1 MNNEQVAH
9 KWIYDSGSGSQA
21 QGSNFSYSMNRLYS
35 YSSIM
40 AIIDRE
46 KKVIEIDRR
55 ISDYSNSSRKH
66 AIHMHKAI
74 PFYYKVFEYDFNEGA
89 FEYYFE
95 KIMILTRKQLKAR
108 KYDYTKQIIGLIKE
122 AKDFAELKHVKKD
135 IHLKQIL
142 EIDIEKLQE
151 SYNKVKDKIEKQ
163 IAAKKKKDDKLKQES
178 RQNNLDR
185 FLLQTYNTKDKS
197 TVKFDPNYKGVYLKA
212 DDELGC
218 LYTTNGIIVI
228 LTNALLMY
236 RHYLNDFK
244 SIVGKKLEQYT
255 VVKSSETEVTIGC
268 TTISAKELKRV
279 LSKYMEKKW

>member
-46 KKVIEIDRR
+46 KKVIEIDQR
-55 ISDYSNSSRKH
+55 ISDYSNSSIKH
-66 AIHMHKAI
+66 ANYMRKAI
-74 PFYYKVFEYDFNEGA
+74 PAYYKVFEYDFNEGA
-89 FEYYFE
+89 FKYYFE
-95 KIMILTRKQLKAR
+95 TIMILAEKQLRAR
-108 KYDYTKQIIGLIKE
+108 KYDYSGKILMLIQE
-122 AKDFAELKHVKKD
+122 AKDFAELNNVKKD
-135 IHLKQIL
+135 IYLKRIL
-142 EIDIEKLQE
+142 EIDIEKLEE
-151 SYNKVKDKIEKQ
+151 SYNKAKDKIEKQ

-185 FLLQTYNTKDKS
+185 FLLQTYNPKDKS
-197 TVKFDPNYKGVYLKA
+197 TVKFDPNYKGVYLKI

-218 LYTTNGIIVI
+218 VYTTNGITV
-228 LTNALLMY
+228 LLVNALLMY
-236 RHYLNDFK
+236 RYYLTDFK
-244 SIVGKKLEQYT
+244 SIIGKKLEQYT

-279 LSKYMEKKW
+279 LSKYLEKK

>member
-9 KWIYDSGSGSQA
+9 KWVYNSGAGSQA
-21 QGSNFSYSMNRLYS
+21 QGSNFSYSMSRLYS
-35 YSSIM
+35 YGSIM
-40 AIIDRE
+40 AVIDRE
-46 KKVIEIDRR
+46 KKLIEIDRR
-55 ISDYSNSSRKH
+55 ISNYSHSSKKH
-66 AIHMHKAI
+66 ASHMHRAI
-74 PFYYKVFEYDFNEGA
+74 PSYYKVFEYDFNEGA
-89 FEYYFE
+89 FVYYFNS
-95 KIMILTRKQLKAR
+95 IMLLVGKQLKAR
-108 KYDYTKQIIGLIKE
+108 KWDYTQQILKLIQE

-142 EIDIEKLQE
+142 EIDTEKLQE

-163 IAAKKKKDDKLKQES
+163 IVAKKKKNDALNQLS

-185 FLLQTYNTKDKS
+185 FLIQTYNPKDKS

-218 LYTTNGIIVI
+218 LCTTNGIIVI
-228 LTNALLMY
+228 LTNALLLY
-236 RHYLNDFK
+236 KNYLNDFK
-244 SIVGKKLEQYT
+244 SIIGKKLEHYV

-279 LSKYMEKKW
+279 LSKYMEK

>member
-46 KKVIEIDRR
+46 KKVIEIDQR
-55 ISDYSNSSRKH
+55 ISDYSNSSIKH
-66 AIHMHKAI
+66 ANYMRKAI
-74 PFYYKVFEYDFNEGA
+74 PAYYKVFEYDFNKGA
-89 FEYYFE
+89 FKYYFE
-95 KIMILTRKQLKAR
+95 TIMILAEKQLRAR
-108 KYDYTKQIIGLIKE
+108 KYDYSGKILMLIQE
-122 AKDFAELKHVKKD
+122 AKDFAELNNVKKD
-135 IHLKQIL
+135 IYLKRIL
-142 EIDIEKLQE
+142 EIDIEKLEE
-151 SYNKVKDKIEKQ
+151 SYNKAKDKIEKQ

-185 FLLQTYNTKDKS
+185 FLLQTYNPKDKS
-197 TVKFDPNYKGVYLKA
+197 TVKFDPNYKGVYLKI

-218 LYTTNGIIVI
+218 VYTTNGITV
-228 LTNALLMY
+228 LLVNALLMY
-236 RHYLNDFK
+236 RYYLTDFK
-244 SIVGKKLEQYT
+244 SIIGKKLEQYT

-279 LSKYMEKKW
+279 LSKYLEKK

>member
-46 KKVIEIDRR
+46 KKVIEIDQR
-55 ISDYSNSSRKH
+55 ISDYSNSSIKH
-66 AIHMHKAI
+66 ANYMRKAI
-74 PFYYKVFEYDFNEGA
+74 PAYYKVFEYDFNKGA
-89 FEYYFE
+89 FKYYFE
-95 KIMILTRKQLKAR
+95 TIMILAEKQLRAR
-108 KYDYTKQIIGLIKE
+108 KYDYSGKILMLIQE
-122 AKDFAELKHVKKD
+122 AKDFAELNNVKKD
-135 IHLKQIL
+135 INLKRIL
-142 EIDIEKLQE
+142 EIDIEKLEE
-151 SYNKVKDKIEKQ
+151 SYNKAKDKIEKQ

-185 FLLQTYNTKDKS
+185 FLLQTYNPKDKS
-197 TVKFDPNYKGVYLKA
+197 TVKFDPNYKGVYLKI

-218 LYTTNGIIVI
+218 VYTTNGITV
-228 LTNALLMY
+228 LLVNALLMY
-236 RHYLNDFK
+236 RYYLTDFK
-244 SIVGKKLEQYT
+244 SIIGKKLEQYT

-279 LSKYMEKKW
+279 LSKYLEKK